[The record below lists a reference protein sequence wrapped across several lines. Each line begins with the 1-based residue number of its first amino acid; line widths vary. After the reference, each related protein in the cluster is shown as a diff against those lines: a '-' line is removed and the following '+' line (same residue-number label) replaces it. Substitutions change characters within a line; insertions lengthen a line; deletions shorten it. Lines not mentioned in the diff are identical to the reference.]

1 MNDVNTVQEI
11 IELELT
17 ELGSQ
22 NQKGSEF
29 LSKIKSQESG
39 TIQDLSLLRVRAMS
53 GFKSQESGATE
64 NSHLRSQGHL
74 RIHMEEEVLIFKII
88 DFPTRKMIFN

>member
-1 MNDVNTVQEI
+1 VQEI

-29 LSKIKSQESG
+29 LSKI
-39 TIQDLSLLRVRAMS
+39 
-53 GFKSQESGATE
+53 KSQESGATE